1 MFHGQTGL
9 NHSRPKRKRLERL
22 TSANGCLVVFLQYFI
37 NPVTNNNRKEKNPKG
52 LGDLANLVPLCGW
65 LQPFPHH
72 LCCAKGW
79 PLSPLAPSH
88 SQAVPIE
95 NLEAAGAPVQRLL
108 INVSLSANMHV
119 SFTFKYCIAARKTRD
134 AGWGKHWV
142 PLWQCLPES
151 CLCEVCQQQPCEDSR
166 AFSFLWGLV
175 HRFSW
180 ENWPLS
186 PPPVWC
192 PLSLGDS
199 WGILHCVRRYYLP
212 IQWICWNVSGRTAE
226 AIFFF
231 SVRCALCGRTSTR
244 AMHTNVKTWAWKKR
258 LGCWMT
264 S

>member
-79 PLSPLAPSH
+79 PLSPLAPFH

-119 SFTFKYCIAARKTRD
+119 SFTFKYCIAPQKTRD
-134 AGWGKHWV
+134 AG
-142 PLWQCLPES
+142 
-151 CLCEVCQQQPCEDSR
+151 
-166 AFSFLWGLV
+166 
-175 HRFSW
+175 
-180 ENWPLS
+180 
-186 PPPVWC
+186 
-192 PLSLGDS
+192 
-199 WGILHCVRRYYLP
+199 
-212 IQWICWNVSGRTAE
+212 
-226 AIFFF
+226 
-231 SVRCALCGRTSTR
+231 
-244 AMHTNVKTWAWKKR
+244 
-258 LGCWMT
+258 
-264 S
+264 